1 MPSESEIIIAFIFKR
16 SGKNELAFSEFYL
29 SLSMDLNWFT
39 PKQAKEFI
47 NIALK
52 HKLLIKKDD
61 LIKPN
66 FEYNKTPVPVG
77 FYPSKKEVVEK
88 KEKKPVEKPVEE
100 EDVLKEIVRIVI
112 EKTSLKDQEVLYKIH
127 KIEKEKNITPE
138 VAALLVGKEHTVYLD
153 DFFKKIEKKIFT

>member
-16 SGKNELAFSEFYL
+16 SGKNELGFSEFYL

-52 HKLLIKKDD
+52 QKLLIKKDD

-66 FEYNKTPVPVG
+66 FDYNKTSVPVG
-77 FYPSKKEVVEK
+77 FYPSKQVFEEKEVKKHVKEENVLKKIVRRIVEK
-88 KEKKPVEKPVEE
+88 
-100 EDVLKEIVRIVI
+100 
-112 EKTSLKDQEVLYKIH
+112 TGLKDQEIIYKIH
-127 KIEKEKNITPE
+127 EIEKEKNITPE
-138 VAALLVGKEHTVYLD
+138 VAALLVGKEHNVSLD
-153 DFFKKIEKKIFT
+153 DFFNKIEEEIFT